1 VTGPDRWHHVER
13 LYHDA
18 LARDAGERSA
28 FLREACG
35 DDEALRLEVESLL
48 AYASDAQKFMD
59 APAIE
64 IAAPAAIPSDTMS
77 QTPVGRCFG
86 PYEIG
91 SLLGSGGMGEVYR
104 ARDTKLGR
112 DVAIKILP
120 RAFIADVDRRARFER
135 EARLLAALNHPHIAA
150 IYGFEDRDDVHALV
164 LELVEGET
172 LAERLARAG
181 AGSQR
186 EPLDGEREAR
196 GGGAPRAVKK
206 DRPIPIG
213 EALTIAKQI
222 AEALEAAHE
231 KGIVHRDL
239 KPANITIARDGVVK
253 VLDFGLAKAGVDQ
266 SAPDITHSPTV
277 TVGGTYEGVIL
288 GTAPYMS
295 PEQAR
300 GKIVDKRTDIW
311 AFGCVLYEMLAGRRA
326 FAGDTVTD
334 TLAAIIEREP
344 DWTALPASTPPAVQ
358 RLIQRC
364 LEKDPKRRLRDIGE
378 ARIELDDAV
387 TTLKRVPSTNARRL
401 LVAGAAAVV
410 LLVVLGSGWLLLDR
424 RGTPA
429 ARGPAEYLP
438 LTNFADSATS
448 PALSPDGRMLA
459 FIRGQSTFAGP
470 GQVYVKLLPD
480 GEPVQ
485 LTRDDLPKGSP
496 VFSRDGARIAYE
508 AGRNERSPHTIGVDR
523 EQAGSSPF
531 YFWSTWVVP
540 VLGGEPTLLLANS
553 SGLTW
558 IPTGMDPPRILFSEL
573 RGKGVLM
580 AIVTSTESRSESR
593 EVYVP
598 ASETGMAHRSYLSPD
613 GKWVLLAEMGAGTW
627 FPCRLVPYDGTSS
640 GRRVGPSPAQCTDAA
655 WSPDGNWMYFSTNT
669 GSGYHIWR
677 ERFPNGIPEQVTSGA
692 TEEQGIAVAPD
703 GRSLVTSVGTS
714 QSTVW
719 IHDSRGERQ
728 ISSQAY
734 GFLPS
739 FSGDGK
745 KLYYLLRS
753 GGSRGFMSGELWV
766 ADLDSGQRR
775 RLLSD
780 FLMQH
785 YGVSPNGARV
795 VFVAADASGQSSVWV
810 ATLDGRSAPRRLTSM
825 DAVRGALFGAD
836 DEVLFVGGQSGS
848 AFLYRIKAHGS
859 ELQKVSPNP
868 VAYLYGV
875 SPGGRSVAVGSTQET
890 QNSIVVYS
898 VDGGSATTICT
909 ACATSG
915 GPERGGSTLPLVS
928 WSPDGKFLYLVERG
942 QNGYTYALSLR
953 PGQVLPALPASGIQ
967 LEGHTAAA
975 LPGARLIAQ
984 QQVFV
989 GPNPSVYAFTRVTT
1003 QRNIYRILVP

>member
-1 VTGPDRWHHVER
+1 VSTLDRWQHVER

-18 LARDAGERSA
+18 LARGESERSA
-28 FLREACG
+28 FLRDACG
-35 DDEALRLEVESLL
+35 GDETLRREVESLL

-64 IAAPAAIPSDTMS
+64 VAAAAFVPSETM
-77 QTPVGRCFG
+77 TRPLAGRRLG
-86 PYEIG
+86 PYEMG

-120 RAFIADVDRRARFER
+120 RAFIEDADRRARFER
-135 EARLLAALNHPHIAA
+135 EARLLAALNHPHIGA
-150 IYGFEDRDDVHALV
+150 IYGFEDREGIHALV

-172 LAERLARAG
+172 LAAKLARTAQPS
-181 AGSQR
+181 AISHQ
-186 EPLDGEREAR
+186 PSR
-196 GGGAPRAVKK
+196 GL
-206 DRPIPIG
+206 PIG
-213 EALTIAKQI
+213 EALAIARQI

-231 KGIVHRDL
+231 RGIVHRDL
-239 KPANITIARDGVVK
+239 KPANIKITPDGIVK

-295 PEQAR
+295 PEQTR
-300 GKIVDKRTDIW
+300 GKTVDKRTDIW
-311 AFGCVLYEMLAGRRA
+311 AFGCVLYEMLTGRRA
-326 FAGDTVTD
+326 FAGETVSDTIV
-334 TLAAIIEREP
+334 AILDREP
-344 DWTALPASTPPAVQ
+344 DWSALPASTPPAVQ
-358 RLIQRC
+358 RLMQRC

-387 TTLKRVPSTNARRL
+387 TTLKRVPSMNARRL
-401 LVAGAAAVV
+401 LIAGAVAVV
-410 LLVVLGSGWLLLDR
+410 LLVVLGSGWLLYR

-459 FIRGQSTFAGP
+459 FIRGASTFAGP

-485 LTRDDLPKGSP
+485 LTRDDLPKGSA
-496 VFSRDGARIAYE
+496 VFSPDGARIAYE
-508 AGRNERSPHTIGVDR
+508 AGRSPHTIGVDPD
-523 EQAGSSPF
+523 QADSLGF
-531 YFWSTWVVP
+531 YYFWSTWVVP
-540 VLGGEPTLLLANS
+540 VLGGEPTRLVANS

-558 IPTGMDPPRILFSEL
+558 IPTAVGPRRVLFSEL
-573 RGKGVLM
+573 KGKGVLM
-580 AIVTSTESRSESR
+580 AVVTSTESRSESR
-593 EVYVP
+593 DVYVP
-598 ASETGMAHRSYLSPD
+598 ASENGMAHRSYLSPD

-627 FPCRLVPYDGTSS
+627 FPCRLVPYDGTSP

-655 WSPDGNWMYFSTNT
+655 WSPDGKWMYFSTNT

-677 ERFPNGIPEQVTSGA
+677 ERFPNGIPEQVTAGA
-692 TEEQGIAVAPD
+692 TEEQGIAMAPD

-719 IHDSRGERQ
+719 IHDSRGDRQ

-734 GFLPS
+734 GFFPS

-785 YGVSPNGARV
+785 YSVAPNGVRV
-795 VFVAADASGQSSVWV
+795 LFVAADASEQTSVWV

-825 DAVRGALFGAD
+825 NFVRGALFGAD

-848 AFLYRIKAHGS
+848 TFLYRIKADGS
-859 ELQKVSPNP
+859 ELQKVIPDP
-868 VAYLYGV
+868 VAFFYGV
-875 SPGGRSVAVGSTQET
+875 SPGGKSVAVGSTPER
-890 QNSIVVYS
+890 QNSIVVYP
-898 VDGGSATTICT
+898 VDGGSATTICA
-909 ACATSG
+909 ACASSG
-915 GPERGGSTLPLVS
+915 GPERGGRTLPLVS
-928 WSPDGKFLYLVERG
+928 WSPDGKFLYLIEPGR
-942 QNGYTYALSLR
+942 NGYTYALSLR

-967 LEGHTAAA
+967 LQGDTAA

-1003 QRNIYRILVP
+1003 QRNIYRIPVP